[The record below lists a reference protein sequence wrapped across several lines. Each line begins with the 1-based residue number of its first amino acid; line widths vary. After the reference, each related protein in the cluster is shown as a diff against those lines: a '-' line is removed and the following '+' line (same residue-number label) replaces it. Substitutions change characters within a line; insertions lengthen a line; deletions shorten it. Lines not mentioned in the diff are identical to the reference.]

1 MKEKMM
7 KYARIC
13 ERAEGGSRRRI
24 SGCLSQGSRG
34 HKKGGRMG
42 STCGGIAATGFIN

>member
-13 ERAEGGSRRRI
+13 ERAEGMGIR
-24 SGCLSQGSRG
+24 Q
-34 HKKGGRMG
+34 G